1 MKKTKKSTVSKRVE
15 IAQLIDH
22 TNVSPVAT
30 TADIEK
36 LCQEAQ
42 EYSFYSVC
50 LTPKRVAL
58 ARKFLKKTS
67 IKIVCVIG
75 FPHGTP
81 TRQAKV
87 LETQAAIN
95 NGADEIDLT
104 IDLGAFKDKNYQLV
118 FQEMKAVVRA
128 AKTKPVKSILEIGC
142 LTEKELRKACQ
153 IAEKAGVQFIKTS
166 TGYGPRNV
174 KESDIRLIKQIVK
187 GKMKIKASGGIK
199 TYVEACLMVKAGA
212 DRIGS
217 RAGVEMIKM
226 ANKIK

>member
-22 TNVSPVAT
+22 TNVSPIAT

-42 EYSFYSVC
+42 KYNFYSVC

-58 ARKFLKKTS
+58 AKKFLKKTS

-75 FPHGTP
+75 FPHGTL
-81 TRQAKV
+81 TRQAKI
-87 LETQAAIN
+87 LETQVAIN

-104 IDLGAFKDKNYQLV
+104 IDLGALKDKNYQLV

-142 LTEKELRKACQ
+142 LTKRELRKACQ
-153 IAEKAGVQFIKTS
+153 MAEKAGIQFIKTS

-187 GKMKIKASGGIK
+187 GKIKIKASGGIR
-199 TYVEACLMVKAGA
+199 TYAKACLMVKAGA

-217 RAGVEMIKM
+217 RAGVEIVKM

>member
-1 MKKTKKSTVSKRVE
+1 MKKIKKSTVFKKAE

-30 TADIEK
+30 SADIEK

-42 EYSFYSVC
+42 KYNFYSVC
-50 LTPKRVAL
+50 LTPERVAL
-58 ARKFLKKTS
+58 AKKFLKKTS

-87 LETQAAIN
+87 LETQMAIS
-95 NGADEIDLT
+95 NGADEIDLA
-104 IDLGAFKDKNYQLV
+104 IDLGALKDKKYQLV
-118 FQEMKAVVRA
+118 FQEMKAVINA
-128 AKTKPVKSILEIGC
+128 AKTKPVKSILEIGY

-153 IAEKAGVQFIKTS
+153 MAEKAGIQFIKTS

-174 KESDIRLIKQIVK
+174 KESDVRLIKQIVK
-187 GKMKIKASGGIK
+187 DKIKIKASGGIR
-199 TYVEACLMVKAGA
+199 TYTKACSMIKSGA
-212 DRIGS
+212 NRIGS
-217 RAGVEMIKM
+217 KAGVEIVKT